1 MLSTRQDQ
9 GARQHLIHAFIGGRE
24 FILLYP
30 ALCDETLHLCYLY
43 LCVLCCIR
51 AGPSERA
58 KAYLAAIAGTCASAD
73 MAGAG
78 S

>member
-1 MLSTRQDQ
+1 M
-9 GARQHLIHAFIGGRE
+9 GGKE

-43 LCVLCCIR
+43 LFALCCIC

-58 KAYLAAIAGTCASAD
+58 KAYLAAIAGTCASAH

-78 S
+78 A